1 MNAELRPSAIADWGR
16 DAFARGYL
24 EQAERASNVLLEAY
38 SRYPRA
44 LVLRALLAE
53 QKGDLVS
60 ALDDLQVVISAEPSN
75 AEARAIQARLFL
87 AGDDADRARGAARQ
101 AVELVPSDP
110 AVLSIALAILNAD
123 PGSLEVN
130 AAVLSRVYMRLGWP
144 ELAERQARI
153 AVVEMPER
161 VDVRLTY
168 AEALWRL
175 GRLSTCEAEC
185 RVVTDQAED
194 CVRAAVMRAHILS
207 ERGRTAEGQDLLD
220 RVGQV
225 DPEFEEAHQLL
236 AALEVH
242 RLVLPELPSLRFS
255 EELLTVS
262 GAPSVEGAAQQ
273 SEELLEHSR
282 GGGSTSDVSSPIED
296 ANGDMGESGLDDCAS
311 PGGRPTE
318 EAIHENRSSEDSSR
332 FAKAVDDATDLP
344 SSAEPVSEGSPAT
357 VFSIVAWA
365 RDLIQRRQ
373 WHEAQRV
380 LSGLVDDTTLNTDE
394 VDALLLEATEH
405 LELGP
410 EVWKILGD
418 HYMRTSRPQA
428 AADSYLKATAIL
440 GEHAE

>member
-1 MNAELRPSAIADWGR
+1 MNAELRPSVIAVWGR
-16 DAFARGYL
+16 DALGRGDL
-24 EQAERASNVLLEAY
+24 EQAGRAADLLLEAY

-53 QKGDLVS
+53 HKGDLES
-60 ALDDLQVVISAEPSN
+60 ALDDLQVVTIAEPANS
-75 AEARAIQARLFL
+75 EARAIQARLFL
-87 AGDDADRARGAARQ
+87 ASDDTDRARGAARQ
-101 AVELVPSDP
+101 ALELVPSDP
-110 AVLSIALAILNAD
+110 AVLSIALTVLNVDAD
-123 PGSLEVN
+123 SLEVN
-130 AAVLSRVYMRLGWP
+130 AAVLARVYMRLGWP

-153 AVVEMPER
+153 AVSEMPER

-175 GRLSTCEAEC
+175 GRLSTCETEC

-220 RVGQV
+220 RVGQI
-225 DPEFEEAHQLL
+225 DPEFEEARQLL
-236 AALEVH
+236 ATLEVH
-242 RLVLPELPSLRFS
+242 RLVLPELPSVKLS
-255 EELLTVS
+255 DDALAGL
-262 GAPSVEGAAQQ
+262 GAAVEEGPSLQ
-273 SEELLEHSR
+273 SEESLDDSL
-282 GGGSTSDVSSPIED
+282 GIDASSKVADLNE
-296 ANGDMGESGLDDCAS
+296 AASEVKEESGLHDPAS
-311 PGGRPTE
+311 LRVATRDETILQNRPTKDR
-318 EAIHENRSSEDSSR
+318 AQL
-332 FAKAVDDATDLP
+332 AKAVDNATNSP
-344 SSAEPVSEGSPAT
+344 GSSEPPAEDSAAT

-380 LSGLVDDTTLNTDE
+380 LSDVAGDTALNADE
-394 VDALLLEATEH
+394 VDVLLVEATKH

-428 AADSYLKATAIL
+428 AADAYLKATTAPD
-440 GEHAE
+440 EHSE